1 MCDPTE
7 TPSGFAEK
15 IPALRARLKG
25 WLEHSESGSTPM
37 TLWDCIQFPDG
48 LSDCYAR
55 AATYIPGAWGVA
67 TPSKVVAWDK
77 LELKGIPID
86 AHQAAASKLGTGEN
100 QKSWRCKWPQAG
112 EVRPPAASGGFHWL
126 LVVAVGETPSGR
138 RFSAIFDPDVSATK
152 ESLTAWALCKEQLA
166 GLGPAEKVPSGLKP
180 GFVSAAAP
188 RAVPVVTPAAAA
200 AATPPGT
207 APSAA
212 MSTATS
218 TDTKAEMRKK
228 VLRRMILGEDDSG
241 RLGPL
246 IRYHYEPK

>member
-1 MCDPTE
+1 
-7 TPSGFAEK
+7 
-15 IPALRARLKG
+15 
-25 WLEHSESGSTPM
+25 M

-48 LSDCYAR
+48 LSDCHAR

-86 AHQAAASKLGTGEN
+86 AHQAAASKLGTGEKPKIVAL
-100 QKSWRCKWPQAG
+100 QVAAG
-112 EVRPPAASGGFHWL
+112 WGGATTSRFGGFHWL

-138 RFSAIFDPDVSATK
+138 RFSVIFDPDVSATK

-180 GFVSAAAP
+180 GFVAAAAP